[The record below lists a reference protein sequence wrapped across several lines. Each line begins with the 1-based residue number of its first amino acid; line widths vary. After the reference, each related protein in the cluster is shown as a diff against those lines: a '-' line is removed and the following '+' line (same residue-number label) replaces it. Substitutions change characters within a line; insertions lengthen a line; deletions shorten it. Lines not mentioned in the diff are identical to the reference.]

1 MEVKNIVGFAIVAK
15 SSYYKD
21 SDGCEI
27 WHEFDEF
34 GIIIY
39 CKNSAGYEY
48 IGVRDNENPRLY
60 HYTDNDGESWT
71 NEYDEYG
78 NIIRYENAGRNFSYI
93 AKYDVI
99 TKTITD

>member
-1 MEVKNIVGFAIVAK
+1 MEVKNIVGFANIAK
-15 SSYYKD
+15 SSHYKD

-34 GIIIY
+34 GIDVY

-48 IGVRDNENPRLY
+48 RGVRDSDNTRLY
-60 HYTDNDGESWT
+60 HYIDTDGDEWT

-78 NIIRYENAGRNFSYI
+78 NVIHYENAGRNFSYT
-93 AKYDVI
+93 AEYGVI
-99 TKTITD
+99 TKTIAE